1 MALFVVQH
9 EHTRETCPAQDPQMG
24 QMLLQQLSPQNAATF
39 GVTIHSDAVVD
50 GGHALYAIVEAS
62 AQPQVD
68 ALFAPFAMAGK
79 VNVMPA
85 SSCEVVVERRGC

>member
-9 EHTRETCPAQDPQMG
+9 KHNEETCPAQDPQMG
-24 QMLLQQLSPQNAATF
+24 QMLLQHLSPENAATF
-39 GVTIHSDAVVD
+39 GVKIHGDAVVD

-62 AQPQVD
+62 GQPQVD
-68 ALFAPFAMAGK
+68 AFFAPFAQAGK